1 MQKIVTVKKGVALDF
16 DNVSRDS
23 HASSKE
29 LYMWGQN
36 DNEDIKD
43 GTSSLRRSS
52 FFHYPY

>member
-16 DNVSRDS
+16 DNVGRDS
-23 HASSKE
+23 QASSKE

-52 FFHYPY
+52 FSHHPY